1 MWILINISMSM
12 YPREETS
19 RSLWLLTLCF
29 LLCISSL
36 SCWLH
41 YDDAICDDVG
51 IEDLLL
57 NLLEGNVR
65 VVLHGHWNTVHRE
78 MFHGQHPDKESIFAL
93 VKRVWVRAVAVRRC
107 FALVQLVESRHRDKN
122 QVGNQD
128 VSVDWVL
135 LLVREGWELLCRS
148 LGCLMKRVEHLV
160 R

>member
-1 MWILINISMSM
+1 MSM

-29 LLCISSL
+29 LLCVSFL

-65 VVLHGHWNTVHRE
+65 VVLHGH
-78 MFHGQHPDKESIFAL
+78 
-93 VKRVWVRAVAVRRC
+93 
-107 FALVQLVESRHRDKN
+107 
-122 QVGNQD
+122 
-128 VSVDWVL
+128 
-135 LLVREGWELLCRS
+135 
-148 LGCLMKRVEHLV
+148 
-160 R
+160 